1 MAVVSVVQPMERVP
15 PNSIEAERAVL
26 GAILLNNEVL
36 SHTLELITPEDFY
49 RTGHSI
55 LYKAMIRLENRG
67 IPPDIVTVVDELRAG
82 NDLDKV
88 GGASYISS
96 LTSEVPSV
104 AHARHYATII
114 RKLST
119 LRGLINAANDI
130 AAEGYGAGQD
140 VEEFLD
146 KAEKEIFSATSRQIE
161 KTATSLHDLLRE
173 AFNTIEELYN
183 KKEMI
188 TGVPSGFLEL
198 DNLTAGFQPSDLI
211 IVAGRPGM
219 GKTSFVLN
227 IAQHAAVKG
236 NVGVAFF
243 SLEMSK
249 EQLVMRLLCSEAMVD
264 AQRLRRGNL
273 RDSDWPK
280 LTRAAGVLS
289 EAPIYIDD
297 TPAITTL
304 EIRAKAR
311 RLFAEHRIGM
321 LVVDYLQ
328 LMRASG
334 SYDVREQEI
343 SEISRSLKAL
353 AKELRIPIIALSQ
366 LNRGVEGR
374 SDKRPMISDL
384 RESGAIEQDADVV
397 LFIYRDEVYDKES
410 KDKGEAEIIIGKQ
423 RQGPLGMA
431 KLAFLG
437 QHTKFENLDR
447 YHE

>member
-1 MAVVSVVQPMERVP
+1 MAVATVVQPIERVP

-36 SHTLELITPEDFY
+36 SHTLELLTPDDFY
-49 RTGHSI
+49 RTGHAL
-55 LYKAMIRLENRG
+55 LYKAMIRLEERG
-67 IPPDIVTVVDELRAG
+67 EPADVVTVVEELRAG
-82 NDLDKV
+82 NEIDKV
-88 GGASYISS
+88 GGASYIAS
-96 LTSEVPSV
+96 LTGEVPSV
-104 AHARHYATII
+104 AHARHYAAII

-119 LRGLINAANDI
+119 LRGLINVANDI
-130 AAEGYGAGQD
+130 ASEGYGAGQD

-146 KAEKEIFSATSRQIE
+146 RAEKEIFSATSRQLE
-161 KTATSLHDLLRE
+161 KSAVSLHDMLRD
-173 AFNTIEELYN
+173 AFNKIEELHN
-183 KKEMI
+183 KKEMV
-188 TGVPSGFLEL
+188 TGVPSGFYEL
-198 DNLTAGFQPSDLI
+198 DDLTAGFQGSDLV

-227 IAQHAAVKG
+227 IAQHAAVKS
-236 NVGVAFF
+236 NVGIAFF
-243 SLEMSK
+243 SLEMSR

-264 AQRLRRGNL
+264 AQRLRRGML

-297 TPAITTL
+297 TPALTTL
-304 EIRAKAR
+304 EIRAKSR
-311 RLFAEHRIGM
+311 RLYAEHKIGM
-321 LVVDYLQ
+321 VVVDYLQ

-334 SYDVREQEI
+334 KYDVREQEI

-353 AKELRIPIIALSQ
+353 AKELRIPVVALSQ
-366 LNRGVEGR
+366 LNRGVESRG
-374 SDKRPMISDL
+374 DKRPMISDL

-397 LFIYRDEVYDKES
+397 LFIYRDEVYEKET
-410 KDKGEAEIIIGKQ
+410 KDKGMAEIIIGKQ
-423 RQGPLGMA
+423 RQGPLGTA

-447 YHE
+447 YHD